1 MKRWHRSLNI
11 TVIVLAAAAFVF
23 AASGMQP
30 AIAADELGKTAS
42 SAETKMMNKT
52 DKAPKSKTMGN
63 GADKVK
69 AKGGKTGLKTQGDD
83 VSLKKG
89 GKTTDTAK

>member
-1 MKRWHRSLNI
+1 MKRWLYGMHMA
-11 TVIVLAAAAFVF
+11 VIALVGAAFVL
-23 AASGMQP
+23 ATP
-30 AIAADELGKTAS
+30 ALGIEPAKTEKAGKSAS

-52 DKAPKSKTMGN
+52 DKAPKAKTAGN

-69 AKGGKTGLKTQGDD
+69 IKAGVGTKGDD

-89 GKTTDTAK
+89 GKTAGAEK